1 MPVLILLLSSFLAV
15 SPFQSTFTVV
25 GSVRDKTG
33 HPVGGVR
40 LSVIDEN
47 FQPIRTQFI
56 DTSGQ
61 FTIRG
66 LGQGKFT
73 FRIETTG
80 TIYEEQTQQLEFQA
94 VRRQSGNETFPL
106 DFVLKYKKGKDPNAA
121 AGSIFAQDVPGG
133 ARKEFERGV
142 GNLKGQKS
150 DQAIASFKKAIEIF
164 PDYYDALELLGT
176 EYIKNG
182 QYEAALDVFANG
194 VRVNKRSF
202 KCTYGLGVAHLKLN
216 HLSEAVKWLEQ
227 AAELEP
233 SSVNAQMMLGLAY
246 GTGGAFD
253 KAKAAFEKALQTGGP
268 AAAEAHF
275 YLAGMY
281 NKQEKFHEAW
291 TELELYL
298 KEAKNLKDPGQ
309 IKVMIEKLK
318 EREKTVALAGKDK
331 AHAVSTGQAQGASQ
345 HVAQPEG
352 PEATASAEEP
362 EPKPMVFKPI
372 EPLAPTVATL
382 VKESTLNGGMMHRR
396 LLDFTYKLKKTRRVL
411 DKHGKSIAA
420 QEQIFEAFPIRGE
433 HVLIKLSTD
442 GKPSRTLAED
452 RGHAAKQLEDA
463 ERERQNQKAN
473 PPEIQDDYVSAG
485 VSGVY
490 GGKPGYVSISL
501 SELLRGVDFFAPR
514 SETIAERATLVLN
527 FRPRSGLNLQHQHSY
542 IGRLVG
548 TLWIDEADKTVT
560 RLEGW
565 PASEAAFDLI
575 QSIAPRNDAA
585 LIYQQARQSNGLWFP
600 TQISMN
606 ANGRL
611 DIFNGLNWEVI
622 FEFSNYQ
629 QFNTQA
635 DDAKIKE
642 PIKNP

>member
-1 MPVLILLLSSFLAV
+1 MPVLLLFLSSFVLW
-15 SPFQSTFTVV
+15 SPVQSSFTVV
-25 GSVRDKTG
+25 GSVRDKAG

-61 FTIRG
+61 FTING

-80 TIYEEQTQQLEFQA
+80 TNYEEQTQQLELQA
-94 VRRQSGNETFPL
+94 VRRLGGKETFPL
-106 DFVLKYKKGKDPNAA
+106 DFVLKYKKGKDPSAA

-133 ARKEFERGV
+133 ARKEYERGI
-142 GNLKGQKS
+142 GNLKGQKT

-182 QYEAALDVFANG
+182 QYEDALDVFANG

-202 KCTYGLGVAHLKLN
+202 KCLYGLGVAHLKLN
-216 HLSEAVKWLEQ
+216 HLPEAVEWLEKAVQ
-227 AAELEP
+227 LEP
-233 SSVNAQMMLGLAY
+233 GSVNAQMMLGLAF

-253 KAKAAFEKALQTGGP
+253 KAKAAFEKALQLGGP

-291 TELELYL
+291 AELEVYL
-298 KEAKNLKDPGQ
+298 KVAKNLKDPGQ
-309 IKVMIEKLK
+309 IKAMIEKLK
-318 EREKTVALAGKDK
+318 EREKTTALAGS
-331 AHAVSTGQAQGASQ
+331 ANVVPVAQTQGASQ
-345 HVAQPEG
+345 HVAQPESQ
-352 PEATASAEEP
+352 EVTASTEET
-362 EPKPMVFKPI
+362 EPKPLVFKPL
-372 EPLAPTVATL
+372 EPLAPAIATL
-382 VKESTLNGGMMHRR
+382 VQESALNGGAMHRR

-411 DKHGKSIAA
+411 DKHGKSLAA

-442 GKPSRTLAED
+442 GQPSRTLAED
-452 RGHAAKQLEDA
+452 RSHAAKQLEEA
-463 ERERQNQKAN
+463 ERERATQKAN
-473 PPEIQDDYVSAG
+473 AQELQEDFVSAG

-501 SELLRGVDFFAPR
+501 SELLRDVDFFSPR
-514 SETIAERATLVLN
+514 SEIVGDRATLVLN
-527 FRPRSGLNLQHQHSY
+527 FRPRSGLNLQHHHGY
-542 IGRLVG
+542 IGKLVG
-548 TLWIDEADKTVT
+548 TLWIDEADKTVM

-585 LIYQQARQSNGLWFP
+585 LVYQQVRQPNGVWFP

-606 ANGRL
+606 ANGRP
-611 DIFNGLNWEVI
+611 DIFNGLNWEVV

-635 DDAKIKE
+635 DDVKL
-642 PIKNP
+642 KNPVKNP

>member
-1 MPVLILLLSSFLAV
+1 MPVLILLLSSFLAM
-15 SPFQSTFTVV
+15 SPLQSTFTVV
-25 GSVRDKTG
+25 GTVRDKTG

-56 DTSGQ
+56 DSSGQ
-61 FTIRG
+61 FTISG

-80 TIYEEQTQQLEFQA
+80 TNYEEQTQQMEFQA
-94 VRRQSGNETFPL
+94 MRRLGGKETFPL
-106 DFVLKYKKGKDPNAA
+106 DIVLKYKKGKDPSAA
-121 AGSIFAQDVPGG
+121 AGLIFAQDVPGG
-133 ARKEFERGV
+133 ARKEFDRGV

-150 DQAIASFKKAIEIF
+150 EQAIASFKKAIEIF

-202 KCTYGLGVAHLKLN
+202 KCLYGLGVAHLKLN
-216 HLSEAVKWLEQ
+216 HLPEAVEWLEK
-227 AAELEP
+227 AAQIEP
-233 SSVNAQMMLGLAY
+233 NSVNAQMMLGLAY

-253 KAKAAFEKALQTGGP
+253 KAKAAFEKALQIGGA

-275 YLAGMY
+275 YLAGLY
-281 NKQEKFHEAW
+281 NKQHKFQEARA
-291 TELELYL
+291 ELEIYL
-298 KEAKNLKDPGQ
+298 KEAKNLKDPNQ
-309 IKVMIEKLK
+309 IKAMIEKLK
-318 EREKTVALAGKDK
+318 EGEKTVALAGKDK
-331 AHAVSTGQAQGASQ
+331 AVVAPARQTQGASQ
-345 HVAQPEG
+345 PVAQPG
-352 PEATASAEEP
+352 DPEETASVEEP
-362 EPKPMVFKPI
+362 EPKPLVFKPI
-372 EPLAPTVATL
+372 EPLAPAVATL
-382 VKESTLNGGMMHRR
+382 VKESILNGGAMHRR

-411 DKHGKSIAA
+411 DRHGKSIGA

-452 RGHAAKQLEDA
+452 RGQAAKQLEEA
-463 ERERQNQKAN
+463 ERERQTQQAN
-473 PPEIQDDYVSAG
+473 PQELQEDYVSAG

-501 SELLRGVDFFAPR
+501 SELLRDVEFFSPR
-514 SETIAERATLVLN
+514 SETVGERATLVLN
-527 FRPRSGLNLQHQHSY
+527 FRPRSGLNLQHHHAY
-542 IGRLVG
+542 IGKLVG
-548 TLWIDEADKTVT
+548 TLWIDEVDKTVT

-585 LIYQQARQSNGLWFP
+585 LIYQQARQSNGMWFP

-606 ANGRL
+606 ANGRP

-635 DDAKIKE
+635 DDVKL
-642 PIKNP
+642 KNPVKNP